1 MNDDDEFDKI
11 ESSFTSANNQIPSE
25 MAGPPRKQHTDTI
38 QRIRSLRSSSVMSIK
53 EELRASQSVSVH
65 SMELITFSDFPP
77 YIFDLI
83 MSYTNEDTLM
93 LVCKQVFLNV
103 VNYKIEQFDD
113 QLRFLTRHLQDLT
126 IEL

>member
-1 MNDDDEFDKI
+1 
-11 ESSFTSANNQIPSE
+11 
-25 MAGPPRKQHTDTI
+25 
-38 QRIRSLRSSSVMSIK
+38 
-53 EELRASQSVSVH
+53 
-65 SMELITFSDFPP
+65 MEIITFSDFPP

-83 MSYTNEDTLM
+83 MSYTNEDNLM

-126 IEL
+126 IELQHLKTRPRFIISQQLRSDYD